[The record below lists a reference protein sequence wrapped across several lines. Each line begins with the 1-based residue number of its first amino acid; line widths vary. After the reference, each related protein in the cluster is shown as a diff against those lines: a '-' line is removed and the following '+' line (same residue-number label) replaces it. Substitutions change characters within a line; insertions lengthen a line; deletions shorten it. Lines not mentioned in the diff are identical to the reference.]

1 MSRKRHHVLQTHE
14 SLLRRNFL
22 IILILIFTLGAITLL
37 SHFLMDDVFL
47 LKAKH
52 DMKAVAET
60 ISEMDIEDPQTK
72 GKLSD
77 LEASNN
83 FYFEIYY
90 PRDQL
95 IYTTDANN
103 SIFGDMQ
110 DDEKKLQPRYM
121 PILEREEVD
130 DVSYFEMRREFYAT
144 AKYLVYGTQ
153 FDSGVA
159 LEIYASVGII
169 SSNADTTNRIVLYVM
184 IFLAVLI
191 LLLFSI
197 QSFSVTIPINKIN
210 RITKR
215 LAQMDFDT
223 VCPPFRLQEIDELSS
238 NINRLSASLD
248 MTLKTLR
255 RRNAQL
261 EQDIENEKQLLESRK
276 QFIANASHELK
287 TPIAIIQGYAE
298 GLKYGIYDNN
308 RDECYDVILEEAQK
322 MNKLVIRLM
331 EINRI
336 NAASMTPDYA
346 AFSLKTQVG
355 TFVSQCR
362 SIFAKNGIK
371 ATCTVDEAYIAI
383 ADPVLFERV
392 LSNYVSNAVS
402 HCAGKKEIRITC
414 SAVDDCYR
422 IHVFNTG
429 TPIADEDLPNIWNSF
444 YRADKSHSRAEGR
457 FGLGLPIVAAA
468 QDAQKMRYGVEN
480 HADGVEFWFD
490 VRKGTESDLSQ
501 QPAAPN
507 DEADA

>member
-1 MSRKRHHVLQTHE
+1 MNRKRKHARLQRE
-14 SLLRRNFL
+14 SLVGRNFL
-22 IILILIFTLGAITLL
+22 IILILILVLGAIALL

-47 LKAKH
+47 FKTKH
-52 DMKAVAET
+52 DMQDVADT
-60 ISEMDIEDPQTK
+60 ISGLDIEDPQTK
-72 GKLSD
+72 ARLSD
-77 LEASNN
+77 LEAGYNY
-83 FYFEIYY
+83 YFEMYY

-103 SIFGDMQ
+103 SIFGEMQ
-110 DDEKKLQPRYM
+110 DDENELQPRYM

-130 DVSYFEMRREFYAT
+130 DVSYFEMRREFFTT
-144 AKYLVYGTQ
+144 AKYIVYGTQ

-159 LEIYASVGII
+159 IEIYASIDII
-169 SSNADTTNRIVLYVM
+169 SSNADTTNRIVLYVVL
-184 IFLAVLI
+184 FLSVLI

-197 QSFSVTIPINKIN
+197 QSLGVTIPISKIN

-223 VCPPFRLQEIDELSS
+223 VCPPFHLREIDELST
-238 NINRLSASLD
+238 NINLLSASLD

-261 EQDIENEKQLLESRK
+261 EQDIANEKELLENRK

-336 NAASMTPDYA
+336 NSSNIAPDYA
-346 AFSLKTQVG
+346 TFSLKETTE

-362 SIFAKNGIK
+362 SIFAKNSIR
-371 ATCTVDEAYIAI
+371 ATCFVDPSYIAV

-414 SAVDDCYR
+414 DENEGCYR
-422 IHVFNTG
+422 LHVFNTG
-429 TPIADEDLPNIWNSF
+429 TPISEEDLPNIWNSF

-468 QDAQKMRYGVEN
+468 QQAQKMKYGVTN
-480 HADGVEFWFD
+480 HTDGVEFWFD
-490 VRKGTESDLSQ
+490 VRKKG
-501 QPAAPN
+501 
-507 DEADA
+507 DEEDGPPEHV

>member
-1 MSRKRHHVLQTHE
+1 MSRKQRHARRQRE
-14 SLLRRNFL
+14 SLIGRNFL
-22 IILILIFTLGAITLL
+22 IIMILILSLGAIALL
-37 SHFLMDDVFL
+37 SHVLMDDIFL

-52 DMKAVAET
+52 DMRDVADT
-60 ISEMDIEDPQTK
+60 ISGMDITDPQTK
-72 GKLSD
+72 ARLSD
-77 LEASNN
+77 LEASYN
-83 FYFEIYY
+83 FYFEMYY

-103 SIFGDMQ
+103 SIFGEMQ

-121 PILEREEVD
+121 PILDREEVD
-130 DVSYFEMRREFYAT
+130 DVSYFEMRREFYTT
-144 AKYLVYGTQ
+144 AKYIVYGTQ

-159 LEIYASVGII
+159 IEIYASIDII
-169 SSNADTTNRIVLYVM
+169 SSNAHTTNRIVLYVVL
-184 IFLAVLI
+184 FLSVLM
-191 LLLFSI
+191 LVLFSV
-197 QSFSVTIPINKIN
+197 QSFGVTIPINKIN

-223 VCPPFRLQEIDELSS
+223 ACPPFRLREIDELGTS
-238 NINRLSASLD
+238 INRLSASLD

-261 EQDIENEKQLLESRK
+261 EQDIENEKELLENRK

-298 GLKYGIYDNN
+298 GLKYGIYDSN

-336 NAASMTPDYA
+336 SSANVAPDYA
-346 AFSLKTQVG
+346 TFSLIRQIG

-362 SIFAKNGIK
+362 SIFAKNGIT
-371 ATCTVDEAYIAI
+371 AFCNVDEAYTAV

-414 SAVDDCYR
+414 DEVDGCYR
-422 IHVFNTG
+422 IRVFNTG
-429 TPIADEDLPNIWNSF
+429 KPIAEEDLPNIWTSF

-457 FGLGLPIVAAA
+457 FGLGLPIVAAS
-468 QDAQKMRYGVEN
+468 QEAQKMKYGVEN
-480 HADGVEFWFD
+480 RADGVEFWFD
-490 VRKGTESDLSQ
+490 VRKSTG
-501 QPAAPN
+501 
-507 DEADA
+507 EADADTDTTDEKA